1 MEKYL
6 DLGYQT
12 RGFSVAKEHLTV
24 VQLRGYVL
32 RGACFLSLHS
42 ADKKK
47 IYGTKAFYRQI
58 KNCMFPLHE
67 ILVHIHNE
75 RNVKVSS

>member
-47 IYGTKAFYRQI
+47 STGQKRFTGK
-58 KNCMFPLHE
+58 
-67 ILVHIHNE
+67 
-75 RNVKVSS
+75 

>member
-42 ADKKK
+42 ADKKNLRDK
-47 IYGTKAFYRQI
+47 SVLQANK
-58 KNCMFPLHE
+58 KLH
-67 ILVHIHNE
+67 
-75 RNVKVSS
+75 VSSP